1 MTFSTKTVEF
11 DVIKQKITSFAYSKA
26 AKEHLISLVPS
37 KNFFEVK
44 QMLNETNDLLNII
57 ARYGNIPFLENFDN
71 NILSN
76 DKRVERVYS
85 LEELLYF
92 KLFLKMTI
100 EIDYYFKNNLKDYKS
115 QYIKPIVNLTNHTK
129 LYNNLNDTF
138 NDYGEIYD
146 TATKDLKDIRT
157 KIRNL
162 DNNLTKRMNEL
173 LKKYSDY
180 LSEGV
185 VVIRNGRSCLSVKD
199 TYKNK
204 IKGVI
209 HDISASK
216 QTVFI
221 EPEVSLQ
228 IMADIELHKIL
239 ESKEIIKILS
249 NLTNI
254 VNNEYEALLDDYNV
268 LINLDIINA
277 KAKYSLKNDGIKPKI
292 NNEGIINLIKA
303 KHPLIPKNEVVPIDL
318 KLNNDNNTLLITG
331 PNTGGKT
338 VTLKTVGL
346 LTVMIQ
352 SGILVPVH
360 EDSELAVF
368 NNVFVDIGDEQ
379 SIVNSL
385 STFSS
390 HITKII
396 NFINDLTDN
405 SLVLLDELG
414 SGTDPNEGVSLAIA
428 IIEELQKKDIRLI
441 VTSHFSELK
450 TYAYEKTGISLA
462 SVAFDEKTLKPLYYL
477 EHGIIGQ
484 SHARLIAE
492 RLGMKK
498 SVIEE
503 ANLNF
508 MKRETELAK
517 IIDKLS
523 SEKQALNEEKKRVKD
538 LEINYNESIK
548 DLNQTKNQLINEQND
563 VLKQIRTKE
572 EKKWQDKINEVNE
585 LIKIIEDD
593 TAVQKHHVASLKGAI
608 NVPVDKKIIKNEE
621 EINIGDQVYIS
632 SYGQYGYVIN
642 IINDKYT
649 VKFGLFE
656 LVFKK
661 DALEL
666 VKETNKVKPKVT
678 KQKVSKISN
687 HDYDQSSNLSVDLR
701 GYRFEEVSEEL
712 DKSIDKALL
721 SNIRSLTIIHGFGTG
736 AVKKAVDSY
745 IKRSSLI
752 KSSRLGRE
760 GEGLAG
766 VTIITLK

>member
-1 MTFSTKTVEF
+1 MSFSIKTVEF
-11 DVIKQKITSFAYSKA
+11 DVIKQQIMNFANSKA
-26 AKEHLISLVPS
+26 AKNHITNLVPS
-37 KNFFEVK
+37 ENFFDVEK
-44 QMLNETNDLLNII
+44 MLNETNELTSII
-57 ARYGNIPFLENFDN
+57 ARFGNIPFLENFDN
-71 NILSN
+71 TILSN
-76 DKRVERVYS
+76 NKRVERIYS
-85 LEELLYF
+85 IEELLYF
-92 KLFLKMTI
+92 KLFLKMTL
-100 EIDYYFKNNLKDYKS
+100 EIDLYFKNSFKEYKS
-115 QYIKPIVNLTNHTK
+115 IYIKPLINISNHNK

-146 TATKDLKDIRT
+146 NATKDLKDIRT

-162 DNNLTKRMNEL
+162 DANLTKRMNEL

-180 LSEGV
+180 LSEAV
-185 VVIRNGRSCLSVKD
+185 VVVRNGRSCLAVKESF
-199 TYKNK
+199 KNK
-204 IKGVI
+204 VKGVI
-209 HDISASK
+209 HDISSSK

-228 IMADIELHKIL
+228 IMADIELNKIL
-239 ESKEIIKILS
+239 ENKEIIKILS

-254 VNNEYEALLDDYNV
+254 VNNSYDILLEDFNC

-277 KAKYSLKNDGIKPKI
+277 KARYSLKNDYIKPQI
-292 NNEGIINLIKA
+292 NNLGKINLIKA
-303 KHPLIPKNEVVPIDL
+303 KHPLLPKDEVVPIDL
-318 KLNNDNNTLLITG
+318 ALNKDNNTLLITG

-352 SGILVPVH
+352 SGILVPVNV
-360 EDSELAVF
+360 ESELAVF

-390 HITKII
+390 HISKII
-396 NFINDLTDN
+396 SFINNLTDN

-414 SGTDPNEGVSLAIA
+414 SGTDPNEGVALAIA
-428 IIEELQKKDIRLI
+428 IIEEFQRKDIRLI

-450 TYAYEKTGISLA
+450 TYAYEKSGISLS

-498 SVIEE
+498 SVIED
-503 ANLNF
+503 ANFNF

-523 SEKQALNEEKKRVKD
+523 SEKQALNEEKKRLKE
-538 LEINYNESIK
+538 LELTYKEKLK
-548 DLNQTKNQLINEQND
+548 DLNNTKEKLVNEQND
-563 VLKQIRTKE
+563 VLKKIRLSE
-572 EKKWQDKINEVNE
+572 EKKWQEKTKEVNE
-585 LIKIIEDD
+585 LIKIVEEDEL
-593 TAVQKHHVASLKGAI
+593 TKKHHIASLKGAI
-608 NVPVDKKIIKNEE
+608 NTPLDKKIIKNEE
-621 EINIGDQVYIS
+621 KINVGDQVYIS
-632 SYGQYGYVIN
+632 SYSQYGYVIS
-642 IINDKYT
+642 INNNKYL
-649 VKFGLFE
+649 VKFGIFE
-656 LVFKK
+656 LEFKK
-661 DALEL
+661 EDLEL
-666 VKETNKVKPKVT
+666 VKETKKEKPKVL
-678 KQKVSKISN
+678 KQKVSKQAS
-687 HDYDQSSNLSVDLR
+687 HDYDKSANLSVDLR
-701 GYRFEEVSEEL
+701 GFRFEEVNEEL
-712 DKSIDKALL
+712 DKAIDRALL

-736 AVKKAVDSY
+736 AVKKAVDNY
-745 IKRSSLI
+745 IKKSSLI

>member
-1 MTFSTKTVEF
+1 MQSTIKTVEF
-11 DVIKQKITSFAYSKA
+11 DQIRQLVSNYTYSLKA
-26 AKEHLISLVPS
+26 KNELLNLVPETE
-37 KNFFEVK
+37 FFSVLEMVNK
-44 QMLNETNDLLNII
+44 TDELLKVI
-57 ARYGNIPFLENFDN
+57 AQYGSIPFLENFDN
-71 NILSN
+71 NLLLN
-76 DKRVERVYS
+76 LKQVERIYS
-85 LEELLYF
+85 IEELLYL
-92 KLFLKMTI
+92 KLFLKMSIDIKQYLESVSKEFKFKHLSEII
-100 EIDYYFKNNLKDYKS
+100 ELNSFN
-115 QYIKPIVNLTNHTK
+115 K
-129 LYNNLNDTF
+129 LYQIFNETF

-146 TATKDLKDIRT
+146 DATKELKEIRQ

-162 DNNLTKRMNEL
+162 ELNLTKRLNDL
-173 LKKYSDY
+173 IKKQAEY
-180 LSEGV
+180 LNDSKI
-185 VVIRNGRSCLSVKD
+185 VIRNGRSCLAVKD

-228 IMADIELHKIL
+228 IMADIELNKIL
-239 ESKEIIKILS
+239 ENKEIIKILS

-254 VNNEYEALLDDYNV
+254 VNSSYDILLEDFNC

-277 KAKYSLKNDGIKPKI
+277 KARYSLKNDYIKPHI
-292 NNEGIINLIKA
+292 NNLGKINLIKA
-303 KHPLIPKNEVVPIDL
+303 KHPLLPKDEVVPIDL
-318 KLNNDNNTLLITG
+318 SLNKENNTLLITG

-346 LTVMIQ
+346 LTMMIQ
-352 SGILVPVH
+352 SGILVPVNI
-360 EDSELAVF
+360 ESELAVF
-368 NNVFVDIGDEQ
+368 NNVFIDIGDEQ
-379 SIVNSL
+379 SIINSL

-390 HITKII
+390 HISKII
-396 NFINDLTDN
+396 SFIDNLTDN

-414 SGTDPNEGVSLAIA
+414 SGTDPNEGVALAIA
-428 IIEELQKKDIRLI
+428 IIEEFQRKDIRLI

-450 TYAYEKTGISLA
+450 TYAYEKSEISLA

-503 ANLNF
+503 ANFNF

-523 SEKQALNEEKKRVKD
+523 SEKQALNEEKKRLSE
-538 LEINYNESIK
+538 LELSYQEKLK
-548 DLNQTKNQLINEQND
+548 DLNTTKDRLISEQND
-563 VLKQIRTKE
+563 VLKKIRLNE
-572 EKKWQDKINEVNE
+572 EKKWQEKTKEVNE
-585 LIKIIEDD
+585 LIKIVEEDEL
-593 TAVQKHHVASLKGAI
+593 TKKHHIASLKGAI
-608 NVPVDKKIIKNEE
+608 NTPLDKKIIKNEE
-621 EINIGDQVYIS
+621 KINVGDHVYIS
-632 SYGQYGYVIN
+632 SYSQYGYVLSITN
-642 IINDKYT
+642 NKYL
-649 VKFGLFE
+649 VKFGIFE
-656 LVFKK
+656 LEFKK
-661 DALEL
+661 EDIEL
-666 VKETNKVKPKVT
+666 VKETKKEKPKVV
-678 KQKVSKISN
+678 KQKVSKQAS
-687 HDYDQSSNLSVDLR
+687 HDYDKSANLSVDLR
-701 GYRFEEVSEEL
+701 GFRFEEVNEEL
-712 DKSIDKALL
+712 DKAIDRALL

-736 AVKKAVDSY
+736 AVKKAVDNY
-745 IKRSSLI
+745 IKKSNLI

>member
-1 MTFSTKTVEF
+1 KP
-11 DVIKQKITSFAYSKA
+11 
-26 AKEHLISLVPS
+26 LI
-37 KNFFEVK
+37 
-44 QMLNETNDLLNII
+44 NI
-57 ARYGNIPFLENFDN
+57 
-71 NILSN
+71 SN
-76 DKRVERVYS
+76 H
-85 LEELLYF
+85 
-92 KLFLKMTI
+92 
-100 EIDYYFKNNLKDYKS
+100 N
-115 QYIKPIVNLTNHTK
+115 K

-146 TATKDLKDIRT
+146 TATKDLKDIRI

-162 DNNLTKRMNEL
+162 DANLTKRMNEL

-180 LSEGV
+180 LSEAV
-185 VVIRNGRSCLSVKD
+185 VVVRNGRSCLAVKEGF
-199 TYKNK
+199 KNK
-204 IKGVI
+204 VKGVI

-228 IMADIELHKIL
+228 IMADIELNKIL
-239 ESKEIIKILS
+239 ENKEIIKILS

-254 VNNEYEALLDDYNV
+254 VNSSYDILLEDFNC

-277 KAKYSLKNDGIKPKI
+277 KARYSLKNDYIKPHI
-292 NNEGIINLIKA
+292 NNLGKINLIKA
-303 KHPLIPKNEVVPIDL
+303 KHPLLPKDEVVPIDL
-318 KLNNDNNTLLITG
+318 SLNKENNTLLITG

-346 LTVMIQ
+346 LTMMIQ
-352 SGILVPVH
+352 SGILVPVNI
-360 EDSELAVF
+360 ESELAVF
-368 NNVFVDIGDEQ
+368 NNVFIDIGDEQ
-379 SIVNSL
+379 SIINSL

-390 HITKII
+390 HISKII
-396 NFINDLTDN
+396 SFIDNLTDN

-414 SGTDPNEGVSLAIA
+414 SGTDPNEGVALAIA
-428 IIEELQKKDIRLI
+428 IIEEFQKKDIRLI

-450 TYAYEKTGISLA
+450 TYAYEKSEISLA

-503 ANLNF
+503 ANFNF

-523 SEKQALNEEKKRVKD
+523 SEKQALNEEKKRLSE
-538 LEINYNESIK
+538 LELSYQEKLK
-548 DLNQTKNQLINEQND
+548 DLNTTKDRLISEQND
-563 VLKQIRTKE
+563 VLKKIRLNE
-572 EKKWQDKINEVNE
+572 EKKWQEKTKEVNE
-585 LIKIIEDD
+585 LIKIVEEDEL
-593 TAVQKHHVASLKGAI
+593 TKKHHIASLKGAI
-608 NVPVDKKIIKNEE
+608 NTPLDKKIIKNEE
-621 EINIGDQVYIS
+621 KINVGDHVYIS
-632 SYGQYGYVIN
+632 SYSQYGYVLSITN
-642 IINDKYT
+642 NKYL
-649 VKFGLFE
+649 VKFGIFE
-656 LVFKK
+656 LEFKK
-661 DALEL
+661 EDIEL
-666 VKETNKVKPKVT
+666 VKETKKEKPKVV
-678 KQKVSKISN
+678 KQKVSKQAS
-687 HDYDQSSNLSVDLR
+687 HDYDKSANLSVDLR
-701 GYRFEEVSEEL
+701 GFRFEEVNEEL
-712 DKSIDKALL
+712 DKAIDRALL

-736 AVKKAVDSY
+736 AVKKAVDNY
-745 IKRSSLI
+745 IKKSNLI

>member
-254 VNNEYEALLDDYNV
+254 VNSSYDILLEDFNC

-277 KAKYSLKNDGIKPKI
+277 KARYSLKNDYIKPHI
-292 NNEGIINLIKA
+292 NNLGKINLIKA
-303 KHPLIPKNEVVPIDL
+303 KHPLLPKDEVVPIDL
-318 KLNNDNNTLLITG
+318 SLNKENNTLLITG

-346 LTVMIQ
+346 LTMMIQ
-352 SGILVPVH
+352 SGILVPVNI
-360 EDSELAVF
+360 ESELAVF
-368 NNVFVDIGDEQ
+368 NNVFIDIGDEQ
-379 SIVNSL
+379 SIINSL

-390 HITKII
+390 HISKII
-396 NFINDLTDN
+396 SFIDNLTDN

-414 SGTDPNEGVSLAIA
+414 SGTDPNEGVALAIA
-428 IIEELQKKDIRLI
+428 IIEEFQRKDIRLI

-450 TYAYEKTGISLA
+450 TYAYEKSGISLS

-503 ANLNF
+503 ANFNF

-523 SEKQALNEEKKRVKD
+523 SEKQALNEEKKRLSE
-538 LEINYNESIK
+538 LELSYQEKLK
-548 DLNQTKNQLINEQND
+548 DLNTTKDRLISEQND
-563 VLKQIRTKE
+563 VLKKIRLNE
-572 EKKWQDKINEVNE
+572 EKKWQEKTKEVNE
-585 LIKIIEDD
+585 LIKIVEEDEL
-593 TAVQKHHVASLKGAI
+593 TKKHHIASLKGAI
-608 NVPVDKKIIKNEE
+608 NTPLDKKIIKNEE
-621 EINIGDQVYIS
+621 KINVGDHVYIS
-632 SYGQYGYVIN
+632 SYSQYGYVLSITN
-642 IINDKYT
+642 NKYL
-649 VKFGLFE
+649 VKFGIFE
-656 LVFKK
+656 LEFKK
-661 DALEL
+661 EDIEL
-666 VKETNKVKPKVT
+666 VKETKKEKPKVV
-678 KQKVSKISN
+678 KQKVSKQAS
-687 HDYDQSSNLSVDLR
+687 HDYDKSAR
-701 GYRFEEVSEEL
+701 SEERRVG
-712 DKSIDKALL
+712 KEC
-721 SNIRSLTIIHGFGTG
+721 RSRRKT
-736 AVKKAVDSY
+736 KQ
-745 IKRSSLI
+745 
-752 KSSRLGRE
+752 
-760 GEGLAG
+760 
-766 VTIITLK
+766 

>member
-1 MTFSTKTVEF
+1 MSFSIKTVEF
-11 DVIKQKITSFAYSKA
+11 DVIKQQIQSFAYSKA
-26 AKEHLISLVPS
+26 AKNHLLNLVPS
-37 KNFFEVK
+37 KNFFDVEK
-44 QMLNETNDLLNII
+44 MINETNELTSII
-57 ARYGNIPFLENFDN
+57 ARFGNIPFLESFDN
-71 NILSN
+71 TILSN
-76 DKRVERVYS
+76 NKRVERIYS
-85 LEELLYF
+85 IEELLYF
-92 KLFLKMTI
+92 KLFLKMTL
-100 EIDYYFKNNLKDYKS
+100 EIDLYFKNSLKEYKS
-115 QYIKPIVNLTNHTK
+115 IYIKPLINISNHNK

-146 TATKDLKDIRT
+146 TATKDLKDIRI

-162 DNNLTKRMNEL
+162 DANLTKRMNEL

-180 LSEGV
+180 LSEAV
-185 VVIRNGRSCLSVKD
+185 VVVRNGRSCLAVKEGF
-199 TYKNK
+199 KNK
-204 IKGVI
+204 VKGVI

-228 IMADIELHKIL
+228 IMADIELNKIL
-239 ESKEIIKILS
+239 ENKEIIKILS

-254 VNNEYEALLDDYNV
+254 VNSSYDILLEDFNC

-277 KAKYSLKNDGIKPKI
+277 KARYSLKNDYIKPHI
-292 NNEGIINLIKA
+292 NNLGKINLIKA
-303 KHPLIPKNEVVPIDL
+303 KHPLLPKDEVVPIDL
-318 KLNNDNNTLLITG
+318 SLNKENNTLLITG

-346 LTVMIQ
+346 LTMMIQ
-352 SGILVPVH
+352 SGILVPVNI
-360 EDSELAVF
+360 ESELAVF
-368 NNVFVDIGDEQ
+368 NNVFIDIGDEQ
-379 SIVNSL
+379 SIINSL

-390 HITKII
+390 HISKII
-396 NFINDLTDN
+396 SFIDNLTDN

-414 SGTDPNEGVSLAIA
+414 SGTDPNEGVALAIA
-428 IIEELQKKDIRLI
+428 IIEEFQKKDIRLI

-450 TYAYEKTGISLA
+450 TYAYEKSEISLA

-503 ANLNF
+503 ANFNF

-523 SEKQALNEEKKRVKD
+523 SEKQALNEEKKRLSE
-538 LEINYNESIK
+538 LELSYQEKLK
-548 DLNQTKNQLINEQND
+548 DLNTTKDRLISEQND
-563 VLKQIRTKE
+563 VLKKIRLNE
-572 EKKWQDKINEVNE
+572 EKKWQEKTKEVNE
-585 LIKIIEDD
+585 LIKIVEEDEL
-593 TAVQKHHVASLKGAI
+593 TKKHHIASLKGAI
-608 NVPVDKKIIKNEE
+608 NTPLDKKIIKNEE
-621 EINIGDQVYIS
+621 KINVGDHVYIS
-632 SYGQYGYVIN
+632 SYSQYGYVLSITN
-642 IINDKYT
+642 NKYL
-649 VKFGLFE
+649 VKFGIFE
-656 LVFKK
+656 LEFKK
-661 DALEL
+661 EDIEL
-666 VKETNKVKPKVT
+666 VKETKKEKPKVV
-678 KQKVSKISN
+678 KQKVSKQAS
-687 HDYDQSSNLSVDLR
+687 HDYDKSANLSVDLR
-701 GYRFEEVSEEL
+701 GFRFEEVNEEL
-712 DKSIDKALL
+712 DKAIDRALL

-736 AVKKAVDSY
+736 AVKKAVDNY
-745 IKRSSLI
+745 IKKSNLI